1 VADYALSQEAM
12 GLLKEKIIRKYPD
25 SADLLNSIEGV
36 FSAEPAKMHT
46 LLSYLHEHYGTVD
59 RYVAAIGADPSVVG
73 RLRAALLEP
82 VPTSLL
88 F

>member
-1 VADYALSQEAM
+1 
-12 GLLKEKIIRKYPD
+12 
-25 SADLLNSIEGV
+25 
-36 FSAEPAKMHT
+36 MHT

-59 RYVAAIGADPSVVG
+59 RYVAAIGADPGVVG